1 MEKIQYTVY
10 KTINLINNNYYI
22 GVHKTKNIND
32 SYFGSGKILKQAIKK
47 YGIDNFIKHILYV
60 FDTAEEAYSKEKEIV
75 NDRFIKEEN
84 TYNVA
89 IGGVPTTNFYPNRIY
104 LTGDSHPM
112 WGKKH
117 SDESNRRRA
126 QKLLGKK
133 MSLESSIKKSISLRG
148 QKSWNK
154 GRRLSDDDKNAK
166 SIAALRLEKLE
177 CPFCGK
183 LSDPGNSKKW
193 HFDNCK
199 LSRSV
204 IYSYISKIF
213 VN

>member
-112 WGKKH
+112 WG
-117 SDESNRRRA
+117 
-126 QKLLGKK
+126 
-133 MSLESSIKKSISLRG
+133 
-148 QKSWNK
+148 
-154 GRRLSDDDKNAK
+154 
-166 SIAALRLEKLE
+166 
-177 CPFCGK
+177 
-183 LSDPGNSKKW
+183 
-193 HFDNCK
+193 
-199 LSRSV
+199 
-204 IYSYISKIF
+204 
-213 VN
+213 